1 MVYCYLIYCF
11 KIVDE
16 TTLLTVPAW
25 YVLVVP
31 ALEKIVFASLELI
44 AVLDMAAL
52 DVEETLP
59 ELTEKMVGISV
70 VELVAIVLPSLRF
83 EVLITIAVVDASG
96 ALEEENVG
104 VEMLRDPLAELL
116 AVVVLITASSVTDEV
131 IMPRDEVGLLLVP
144 VFGIAEPD
152 VVDGMFIF

>member
-31 ALEKIVFASLELI
+31 ALEKTVFASLELI

-52 DVEETLP
+52 DVEETVP

-83 EVLITIAVVDASG
+83 EVLITIAVVDATG

-144 VFGIAEPD
+144 VLGIAEPD

>member
-31 ALEKIVFASLELI
+31 ALEKTVFASLELI

-144 VFGIAEPD
+144 VLGIAEPD

>member
-31 ALEKIVFASLELI
+31 ALEKTVFASLELI

-59 ELTEKMVGISV
+59 ELTEKMVEISV

-144 VFGIAEPD
+144 VLGIAEPD

>member
-104 VEMLRDPLAELL
+104 VEMQRDPLAELL

-144 VFGIAEPD
+144 VLGIAEPD

>member
-31 ALEKIVFASLELI
+31 ALEKIVFASLGLI

-144 VFGIAEPD
+144 VLGIAEPD